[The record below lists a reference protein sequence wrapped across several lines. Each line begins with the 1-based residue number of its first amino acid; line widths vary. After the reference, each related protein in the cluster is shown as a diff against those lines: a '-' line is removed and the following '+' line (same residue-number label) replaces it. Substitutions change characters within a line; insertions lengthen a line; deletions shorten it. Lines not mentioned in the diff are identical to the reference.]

1 MTNNSHQ
8 NLKRTT
14 VICPKCRQQTSFI
27 MLSDAVDEEGEFYR
41 CQHCEWPFHYKVVP
55 TNIPKFLGSLKK

>member
-14 VICPKCRQQTSFI
+14 VICPKCGQRTSFAFPG
-27 MLSDAVDEEGEFYR
+27 DAIDEDGEFYR
-41 CQHCEWPFHYKVVP
+41 CQHCGWPFHYKVA
-55 TNIPKFLGSLKK
+55 I